1 MILQL
6 KNDGIAV
13 ILCSHLLEQV
23 QEVCDRVA
31 IMQEGKMLKEGALD
45 ELIAVEDEVELVM
58 KNLSVDLQNKIE
70 TLVRDDPE
78 AQLVRSGH
86 PRTTLERLFLSETE
100 KTHEEDKKS

>member
-1 MILQL
+1 M
-6 KNDGIAV
+6 

-31 IMQEGKMLKEGALD
+31 IMQKGIMLKEGALD

-58 KNLSVDLQNKIE
+58 KNLPADLQNQIE
-70 TLVRDDPE
+70 GLVKDHPD

-86 PRTTLERLFLSETE
+86 PRTTLERLFLSETGGP
-100 KTHEEDKKS
+100 HEEDEQTS